1 MKNQHWKIAFF
12 SLLAINIIIVFTICY
27 FIFILGT
34 STIHKEPSNGDK
46 VNFKI
51 NTDKNNLTKLIN
63 HYIQKEGLNGPID
76 YSVQLSDE
84 VELYGIIKVFSQDVQ
99 LKMTFEPEAQ
109 KNGDL
114 LLRQKSILIG
124 NLNLPVEFVLKFIQK
139 SYKFPDWVT
148 IQPNKKTIYVAL
160 QSMKVNN
167 EMIVHADRFDLKNDD
182 ISFTLQIPTE

>member
-1 MKNQHWKIAFF
+1 MKKQHWKIAFF
-12 SLLAINIIIVFTICY
+12 SLLTINIIIVGTIGY
-27 FIFILGT
+27 FIFSPGT
-34 STIHKEPSNGDK
+34 STIHNKSPKGEK

-51 NTDKNNLTKLIN
+51 NTSKNDLTKLIN
-63 HYIQKEGLNGPID
+63 HYIHKEGLNGPID
-76 YSVQLSDE
+76 YSVQLTDE
-84 VELYGIIKVFSQDVQ
+84 VELYGLIKIFSQDVQ

-114 LLRQKSILIG
+114 LLKQKSILIG
-124 NLNLPVEFVLKFIQK
+124 NLNLPVEYVLKFIQK

-182 ISFTLQIPTE
+182 ISFTLQIPTK

>member
-1 MKNQHWKIAFF
+1 YMRCLNGGLLVNYHYTRFGEVLLFLSLKPLDTQGLRIMK
-12 SLLAINIIIVFTICY
+12 
-27 FIFILGT
+27 FI
-34 STIHKEPSNGDK
+34 H
-46 VNFKI
+46 
-51 NTDKNNLTKLIN
+51 LTNLIN

-76 YSVQLSDE
+76 YSVKLSDE